1 MEKLLTKRN
10 TMILV
15 GVLALWRLHLSAELE
30 LHPDEDDY
38 WLWSRYPDVGYFDHP
53 PLGLLCFLPVVLWN
67 GNHEWVSFPLQLN
80 NGLGGEGYSLDK
92 VAEYI
97 GQLFVAGPVVWFLG
111 HQLSAEIIYDTDTNL
126 AAQTARISRPS
137 QFNMWRSPKDA
148 GRTDGLY
155 FGLQTITSAPTAHFS
170 HPHRRVTHSTS
181 TAMECPHARTTPCRA
196 RKTLPHPF
204 MPASWTS
211 VAVNPD
217 VVATAAFARMKIP
230 LEATP

>member
-15 GVLALWRLHLSAELE
+15 GVLALWRLHLSAELQ

-53 PLGLLCFLPVVLWN
+53 PLGLLCFLPVVPWN

-92 VAEYI
+92 GAEYI

-155 FGLQTITSAPTAHFS
+155 VWSASDYIGPDGTFFSSASQSDSLHIYRDGVPTRTYHTMSGQKDVAPPF
-170 HPHRRVTHSTS
+170 
-181 TAMECPHARTTPCRA
+181 HA
-196 RKTLPHPF
+196 
-204 MPASWTS
+204 S
-211 VAVNPD
+211 
-217 VVATAAFARMKIP
+217 
-230 LEATP
+230 